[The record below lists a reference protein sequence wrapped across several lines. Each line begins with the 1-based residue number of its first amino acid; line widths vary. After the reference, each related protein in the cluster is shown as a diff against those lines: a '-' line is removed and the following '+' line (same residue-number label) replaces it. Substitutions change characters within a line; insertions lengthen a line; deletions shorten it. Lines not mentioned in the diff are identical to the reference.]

1 VVALLSRYDSLL
13 VVIDM
18 QPRFWGDR
26 LDAGDQRCAQEATRR
41 AAWLAAVASVL
52 SIPAVVTE
60 EDPQANGPTDEAILT
75 ALRPAAPVFTK
86 AVFGLADCPDIMAA
100 IRSMGRGTALLT
112 GFETDVCVTQSAV
125 GLGEA
130 GYRVVVV
137 DDAVYSPFGAHAPG
151 IARLRDLGF
160 ELMRCKSVYYDWI
173 RTLDA
178 ARTFQRDHPE
188 LASPPGFS
196 L

>member
-1 VVALLSRYDSLL
+1 MALLSEDDSLL

-26 LDAGDQRCAQEATRR
+26 LDAGDERCAQEATRR

-52 SIPAVVTE
+52 GIPAVVTE
-60 EDPQANGPTDEAILT
+60 EDPQGNGPTDAAVRT
-75 ALRPAAPVFTK
+75 ALGPDAPVLTK

-100 IRSMGRGTALLT
+100 VGSTGRRTALLT
-112 GFETDVCVTQSAV
+112 GFETDVCVTHSAI

-130 GYRVVVV
+130 GYRVVVAE
-137 DDAVYSPFGAHAPG
+137 DAVYSPCGAHAPG

-173 RTLDA
+173 RTLYA